1 MRTTLTIEPD
11 VAQQIRRRMAQ
22 TKLPLRRVVNDALRI
37 GLSSPEKE
45 PEVRYTVETY
55 PANSKPAS
63 IRASSINSWTTWMR
77 KSLYGRWRGEGPVQ
91 IPDASILVYA

>member
-22 TKLPLRRVVNDALRI
+22 TKLPLKRVVNDALRA

-45 PEVRYTVETY
+45 PKALYKVEPYTLKFKAGIDPNKLNQLLDDLDAEEFVRKM
-55 PANSKPAS
+55 A
-63 IRASSINSWTTWMR
+63 R
-77 KSLYGRWRGEGPVQ
+77 
-91 IPDASILVYA
+91 

>member
-22 TKLPLRRVVNDALRI
+22 KKCTLKQVVNEALRI

-45 PEVRYTVETY
+45 PKVRYTVEPY
-55 PANSKPAS
+55 PLKFKAGIDPNKLNRLLDDLEVEEFVRKMARPAA
-63 IRASSINSWTTWMR
+63 RAHS
-77 KSLYGRWRGEGPVQ
+77 
-91 IPDASILVYA
+91 